1 MNKVEAA
8 IRQRY
13 DINPAACDYYVA
25 LWHEYSAA
33 ELADANFV
41 SEITGDKDT
50 KFWQRVWEMMLGRHL
65 SRLGHRLSS
74 AGEGPDFRFETEG
87 KTVWCE
93 AIAPEP
99 EGLPGDW
106 LTLSEPGEIRVRS
119 MPYEAMLLRWTT
131 ALKEKRDKLEGCIK
145 KDRITGEDVFKP
157 GYRQKGIV
165 NDGDCYVIAV
175 NSCQLSAH
183 PVRDSISGLP
193 FAVETVFPVGPWA
206 FPVLAEEGCLGD
218 PFRTVRRFVKNHNG
232 SPVATTGF
240 LDPAYARV
248 SALLGCAT
256 AYAPDDDLGLVVV
269 HNPLAR
275 VPLPVGVLGAAVE
288 YVAHDTGDA
297 YELHPVT

>member
-1 MNKVEAA
+1 MDKVEAA
-8 IRQRY
+8 IRRRY
-13 DINPAACDYYVA
+13 NTNSAARDHYVA

-41 SEITGDKDT
+41 SEITGDKDA
-50 KFWQRVWEMMLGRHL
+50 KFWQRLWEMMLGRHL

-74 AGEGPDFRFETEG
+74 AGEGPDFRFEVEG

-93 AIAPEP
+93 AVMPDP
-99 EGLPGDW
+99 KDLPGDW
-106 LTLSEPGEIRVRS
+106 LTLPEPGEVRVHS
-119 MPYEAMLLRWTT
+119 VPYEAMLLRWTA
-131 ALKEKRDKLEGCIK
+131 ALKEKHDKLEGRTK
-145 KDRITGEDVFKP
+145 KARVTGEDVFKP

-165 NDGDCYVIAV
+165 ADGDCYVIAV
-175 NSCQLSAH
+175 NSCQLSAF
-183 PVRDSISGLP
+183 PKRNGISGLP

-206 FPVLAEEGCLGD
+206 FPVLAEQGRLGD

-240 LDPAYARV
+240 LDPAYAGV
-248 SALLGCAT
+248 SALLGCTT
-256 AYAPDDDLGLVVV
+256 ANAQDGDLGLIVV

-288 YVAHDTGDA
+288 YVAHDVGDA
-297 YELHPVT
+297 YELHPAT